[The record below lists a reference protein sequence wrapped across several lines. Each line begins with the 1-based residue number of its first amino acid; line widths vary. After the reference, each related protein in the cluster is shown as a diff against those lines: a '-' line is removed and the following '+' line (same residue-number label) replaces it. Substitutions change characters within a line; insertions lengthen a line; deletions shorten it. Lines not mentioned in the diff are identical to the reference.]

1 MSHASKPE
9 VPVKRKLQLTKA
21 QSGPDRISSRHQPEQ
36 ASASQQPSR
45 LLLCDFDKT
54 IADFDAG
61 EHWLVLVKAS
71 NHVGIQSVCRASQ
84 QHAVT
89 AANLGIHCVAFA
101 SCCCTTGLCS
111 SWVGLMPNSSNH

>member
-1 MSHASKPE
+1 MRPASTPE
-9 VPVKRKLQLTKA
+9 VLVKRKLQLTKA
-21 QSGPDRISSRHQPEQ
+21 RSGPDRISSRHQPEQ
-36 ASASQQPSR
+36 TPASQQPSR

-89 AANLGIHCVAFA
+89 AANLDIHCVASA
-101 SCCCTTGLCS
+101 SCCCITGLCS
-111 SWVGLMPNSSNH
+111 SWHL

>member
-21 QSGPDRISSRHQPEQ
+21 QSGPDRISSRHRAEQP
-36 ASASQQPSR
+36 SASRQPSR

-61 EHWLVLVKAS
+61 ERTGLFWSKHRLMWVYMLCAELQVRQVNVRHWRIRISLSSVLV
-71 NHVGIQSVCRASQ
+71 
-84 QHAVT
+84 
-89 AANLGIHCVAFA
+89 F
-101 SCCCTTGLCS
+101 
-111 SWVGLMPNSSNH
+111 